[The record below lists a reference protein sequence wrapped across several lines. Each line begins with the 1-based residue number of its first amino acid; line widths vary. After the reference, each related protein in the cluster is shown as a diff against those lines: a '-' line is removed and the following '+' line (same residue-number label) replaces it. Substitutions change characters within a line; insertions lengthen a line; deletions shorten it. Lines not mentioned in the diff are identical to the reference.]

1 VANRRQPATIARPGR
16 KPAVELVREPARGP
30 DRAPGGSPPSAT
42 TRSQAL
48 AKRDA
53 QRDAV
58 ALAQRQAEA
67 DEAAEPRRYTDL
79 LVAVG
84 LGIGAFVLYAFTG
97 ARYPATGDTPELMTV
112 AKIFGVAHA
121 PGYPLL
127 TVTAHFFGLLP
138 IGSYTLRMSL
148 YAATCSSGCVGVVYS
163 TVRRLTPQR
172 ASAVGAAVGLA
183 LTPVFWQWSVVFEV
197 FALANLLAATL
208 AYLLVRWYQQPRR
221 HGFLVGAA
229 FTFGLALTNQ
239 QVILFVVPA
248 IVFVLVARRAELIRA
263 PRVIGY
269 SVLALIA
276 GVLPYIYVPI
286 AAAQFP
292 ALNWADAQNA
302 GNFYDLVTRVGY
314 GSKFKLIGGGA
325 LAGGNPA
332 LRFGYLLLAIGFVV
346 GILAVFG
353 LVYAYRN
360 QRWYFWFTV
369 IAFGFTGALF
379 QFPAN
384 INLDHPNSGLFVLER
399 FFLLPLVLIAPLA
412 GLGIA
417 QLGEWLT
424 ARTGRPARLTQL
436 IAVIAMAG
444 SLVVAVH
451 NYSRIDLSSDRIA
464 QQYALDLLNGLPK
477 NDVLVA
483 NGDETLGP
491 LWYVQRVEHV
501 RPDVFI
507 VLSAGVPVP
516 WYETEMRAAGLSVP
530 EHATMLSF
538 REANISRPFDFAGSV
553 NDDGSLN
560 GKFYV
565 YPNGLTKNVLAE
577 AVDKSTDQLIA
588 DNTAKL
594 ATYHIPANHGLK
606 SRSFDPT
613 IRSDYAGVAYSVGL
627 SLHQSGDNP
636 QALTWYQKALTIDPG
651 NSIITKAIAD
661 LKK

>member
-1 VANRRQPATIARPGR
+1 
-16 KPAVELVREPARGP
+16 
-30 DRAPGGSPPSAT
+30 
-42 TRSQAL
+42 
-48 AKRDA
+48 
-53 QRDAV
+53 
-58 ALAQRQAEA
+58 
-67 DEAAEPRRYTDL
+67 
-79 LVAVG
+79 VG
-84 LGIGAFVLYAFTG
+84 LGLGAFVLYAFTG

-127 TVTAHFFGLLP
+127 TLTAHFFGLLP
-138 IGSYTLRMSL
+138 IGPYALRMSL
-148 YAATCSSGCVGVVYS
+148 YAATCSSACVGVVYS

-172 ASAVGAAVGLA
+172 ACAVGAAVALA

-197 FALANLLAATL
+197 FALANLLAATV
-208 AYLLVRWYQQPRR
+208 AYLLVRWYLQPRR

-248 IVFVLVARRAELIRA
+248 IGYVLIARRAELLQA

-269 SVLALIA
+269 GALALIA
-276 GVLPYIYVPI
+276 GLLPYVYVPI
-286 AAAQFP
+286 AAARFP
-292 ALNWADAQNA
+292 ALNWADAQTP

-332 LRFGYLLLAIGFVV
+332 VRFVYLLIATGFVL
-346 GILAVFG
+346 GILAAIG
-353 LVYAYRN
+353 LVYAYRR

-369 IAFGFTGALF
+369 IAFAATGALF

-384 INLDHPNSGLFVLER
+384 IKLDPVNSGLFVLER
-399 FFLLPLVLIAPLA
+399 FFLLPIVLIAPLA

-417 QLGEWLT
+417 QIGASVT
-424 ARTGRPARLTQL
+424 VRTGRSARLTRL
-436 IAVIAMAG
+436 VAVVAIAGAIVIAG
-444 SLVVAVH
+444 H

-464 QQYALDLLNGLPK
+464 QQYAVDLLDGLPR

-491 LWYVQRVEHV
+491 LWYVQQVEHV

-538 REANISRPFDFAGSV
+538 REANMSRPFDFAGSV

-565 YPNGLTKNVLAE
+565 YPNGLTKNLLAE
-577 AVDKSTDQLIA
+577 AINKSTDQLIA

-594 ATYHIPANHGLK
+594 ATYHVPASHGLK

-613 IRSDYAGVAYSVGL
+613 IRSDYAGVPYSVGL
-627 SLHQSGDNP
+627 SLHQSGDNS
-636 QALTWYQKALTIDPG
+636 QALTWYQKALAIDPG
-651 NSIITKAIAD
+651 NSIIKNAIKDLTK
-661 LKK
+661 